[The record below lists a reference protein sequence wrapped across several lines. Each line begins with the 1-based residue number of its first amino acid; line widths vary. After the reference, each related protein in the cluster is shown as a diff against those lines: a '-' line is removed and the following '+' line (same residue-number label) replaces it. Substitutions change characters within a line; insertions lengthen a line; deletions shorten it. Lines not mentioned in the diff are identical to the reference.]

1 MRNTSTRNTCVPTQ
15 FGNRVGLGWGG
26 LVDGV
31 VGRMHAWIGEMS
43 SNEARN
49 ESKDARGSGG
59 GVDAQE
65 RKEWKLSKWKF
76 LANKT
81 WPTKAGQS
89 KRGGGG
95 FYVLAVILYSRSPG
109 HTAAPASHTD

>member
-1 MRNTSTRNTCVPTQ
+1 MGWAEGGESGWCV
-15 FGNRVGLGWGG
+15 
-26 LVDGV
+26 
-31 VGRMHAWIGEMS
+31 GEMS

-89 KRGGGG
+89 KGGGG
-95 FYVLAVILYSRSPG
+95 ILRSWGYYV
-109 HTAAPASHTD
+109 TTT